1 MKKLI
6 AVLLAVALIAAALP
20 FVVAHADTDSSELFI
35 KTDGN
40 RYSVNP
46 GEIIDYVFYLNIS
59 DKITSMDAQL
69 RYDTSAL
76 ELQLDLEEYEEEYDA
91 YAGLFPSISDIAVI
105 NYDVP
110 GVIAYNV
117 SRPAGT
123 KSFNKDTSVLIKASF
138 KVTAAEGT
146 YEIRNNIID
155 LSGLDEHKY
164 IYQGEKLDTVKR
176 AEGVLLERI
185 PQNPEP
191 TQGPT
196 QEPAT
201 QGPTQEPATQGPT
214 QEPATQGPTQEPTVP
229 VEPGTEIEL
238 HVGGAAYRALVGDE
252 IEVIFYLNTGEK
264 LCSLDGEF
272 SYTPKA
278 LVPVYDEEEEFEDE
292 AEAVASLFPVIGGAV
307 VVSDPV
313 PGYFAYNYSHPKG
326 KNFNKNE
333 SELIRATFRVTGA
346 LGQGAVCEISNVLH
360 TVAGAEERR
369 FLYNDEEFEPLVYAG
384 FKVIGAELIGGS
396 EPTVPPAPTQAPT
409 DPPVQP
415 TSADS
420 TLSATEQLPT
430 GQPATESGPKM
441 VLLKIDGVT
450 YRVYPGE
457 VIDYVYYINMGG
469 RMCSIQADLFYPHEA
484 LEPIYE
490 EDVDELFTI
499 DVVANEYEPGDIRY
513 NFSNVKGKL
522 FDKNTSA
529 IIRASFKV
537 TATDGT
543 YEINNMID
551 TLAGPGEYIFIR
563 DLEIKDA
570 PAFMG
575 GTLLGKEPFDPE
587 NPDEPTEAPTEAP
600 TDPPTEAP
608 TDPPK
613 PAVIEDE
620 RTGIMVETDL
630 DLELT
635 VDEIPAEDFRYFIAN
650 AGKIKVYR
658 IALHVLDDD
667 TPVVLNDEV
676 KLMIPSGENGAVF
689 GMNHTTLTDL
699 SEIDLGAVY
708 GDGTVD
714 LMTKEFGLFFFSEIG
729 EAPELIQYGD
739 VDLDNEITILDATF
753 IQRRLADIET
763 FTEAQDII
771 GAVDTDGGL
780 SILDATHIQRWLA
793 GLDNELE
800 RFGYPKPY

>member
-1 MKKLI
+1 MKKFL
-6 AVLLAVALIAAALP
+6 AVLLTVAVIAAALP
-20 FVVAHADTDSSELFI
+20 FVVASADTESGGLFV

-40 RYSVNP
+40 LYSVTP
-46 GEIIDYVFYLNIS
+46 GEIFDYVFYLNIN

-69 RYDTSAL
+69 SYDTSAL
-76 ELQLDLEEYEEEYDA
+76 ELQLDFEEYEEEYEA
-91 YAGLFPSISDIAVI
+91 YADLFPSLRDIAVI
-105 NYDVP
+105 NYADP
-110 GVIAYNV
+110 GVIEYNV

-123 KSFNKDTSVLIKASF
+123 KSFNKDTSVLIKATF
-138 KVTAAEGT
+138 KVTATEGV
-146 YEIRNNIID
+146 YEILNSVID
-155 LSGLDEHKY
+155 LSGLDDHKY

-176 AEGVLLERI
+176 AEGVLLEKI
-185 PQNPEP
+185 SQNPEP
-191 TQGPT
+191 TQPSQAT
-196 QEPAT
+196 EPAE
-201 QGPTQEPATQGPT
+201 EPPTQGPT

-238 HVGGAAYRALVGDE
+238 HVGGAAYRAMVGDE

-292 AEAVASLFPVIGGAV
+292 AEAVASMFPVIGGAV

-333 SELIRATFRVTGA
+333 SELIHATFRVTGA
-346 LGQGAVCEISNVLH
+346 LGQGAVCEVSNVLH

-384 FKVIGAELIGGS
+384 FRVIGAELIGGS

-409 DPPVQP
+409 VAPVQP
-415 TSADS
+415 TSADA
-420 TLSATEQLPT
+420 TQSAT
-430 GQPATESGPKM
+430 GQPASEAAVKM

-457 VIDYVYYINMGG
+457 IIDYVYYINMGG
-469 RMCSIQADLFYPHEA
+469 RMCSIQAELFYPHEA
-484 LEPIYE
+484 LQPIFE
-490 EDVDELFTI
+490 EDIDELFTI

-529 IIRASFKV
+529 IIRASFRV

-551 TLAGPGEYIFIR
+551 TLAGPGEYIFIK
-563 DLEIKDA
+563 DMEIKDA
-570 PAFMG
+570 PAYMG
-575 GTLLGKEPFDPE
+575 GVLAGKEPYDPS
-587 NPDEPTEAPTEAP
+587 NPDPPTEAPTQAPTEPPTEAPTEAP
-600 TDPPTEAP
+600 
-608 TDPPK
+608 K
-613 PAVIEDE
+613 PAVIKDE
-620 RTGIMVETDL
+620 STGIMVETDL
-630 DLELT
+630 DLELA
-635 VDEIPAEDFRYFIAN
+635 VDEIPAADFNYFIGN
-650 AGKIKVYR
+650 ADKIKLYR
-658 IALHVLDDD
+658 IALHALDDD
-667 TPVVLNDEV
+667 TPVVLDDEV
-676 KLMIPSGENGAVF
+676 KLMIPSGEGGAIY
-689 GMNHTTLTDL
+689 GMSHTTTTDL
-699 SEIDLGAVY
+699 SESDLGAVY
-708 GDGTVD
+708 GDGFVVM
-714 LMTKEFGLFFFSEIG
+714 MTKEFGLFFVSDDG
-729 EAPELIQYGD
+729 SVPMLVQYGD
-739 VDLDNEITILDATF
+739 VDLDNEITIIDATF

-771 GAVDTDGGL
+771 GAVDTDGEL

-793 GLDNELE
+793 GLDNDLE
-800 RFGYPKPY
+800 RFGYPKSY